1 MDVAHILSIPD
12 RAALR
17 ANRRQLPVLRT
28 ISKYVQDDLHGTEG
42 GHLGLRML

>member
-1 MDVAHILSIPD
+1 MDVAHILSISD

-28 ISKYVQDDLHGTEG
+28 ISKYVQDDRSPFLVYVANKG
-42 GHLGLRML
+42 